1 MQTAWDHSEDS
12 LNKLFPPRIK
22 KKRSVVVCLL
32 FMFVLLFQ
40 TLKWKRPRRI
50 YEPSESS
57 WAQTSPQ
64 GNIMH
69 S

>member
-1 MQTAWDHSEDS
+1 MQAAWDHSEES
-12 LNKLFPPRIK
+12 LNKLFPEDK
-22 KKRSVVVCLL
+22 KKSVVVCLL

-40 TLKWKRPRRI
+40 ALKWKRPRRI
-50 YEPSESS
+50 HEPSESS

-64 GNIMH
+64 GNVMH